1 MGWMLTLICYI
12 FPTFQTLLPIPT
24 KTCGHMETIIKLMNM
39 KGAWCM
45 QPMIVEW
52 FTYLNK
58 VANVLFKIKTLL
70 W

>member
-1 MGWMLTLICYI
+1 
-12 FPTFQTLLPIPT
+12 
-24 KTCGHMETIIKLMNM
+24 METIIKLMNM

-58 VANVLFKIKTLL
+58 VANVLFEIKTLL